1 MVQQVKNAR
10 GREFPQNR
18 VKMRAKQSDVIA
30 LKRTS
35 EVPWC
40 RMRNPRHRPSPCR
53 RFHGPDK
60 GLPRQASG
68 RLPSPFYEPIQL

>member
-1 MVQQVKNAR
+1 MVQQVKIAR

-35 EVPWC
+35 EVLVQDEEPTA
-40 RMRNPRHRPSPCR
+40 SP
-53 RFHGPDK
+53 FSLQA
-60 GLPRQASG
+60 LPRSRQG
-68 RLPSPFYEPIQL
+68 TPQTGIW